1 MGWPAAKVGC
11 GATLPCPWVG
21 PFWALGSLMGP
32 SGADGGWYCVVW
44 ADARL
49 ESATPGWQ
57 ALSPVYAGGLTN
69 KQQKLRALARS
80 HALYQQTHDQP
91 QSGH

>member
-1 MGWPAAKVGC
+1 MMGWPAAKVGC
-11 GATLPCPWVG
+11 GATLPCPWAG

-57 ALSPVYAGGLTN
+57 ALSPVYAGGLSN
-69 KQQKLRALARS
+69 KQKNKKHGPMGRNS
-80 HALYQQTHDQP
+80 HLINWP
-91 QSGH
+91 L

>member
-1 MGWPAAKVGC
+1 MMGWPAAKVGC

-57 ALSPVYAGGLTN
+57 ALSPVYAGGLSNQINRGPTRL
-69 KQQKLRALARS
+69 Q
-80 HALYQQTHDQP
+80 
-91 QSGH
+91 

>member
-1 MGWPAAKVGC
+1 MMGWPAAKVGC
-11 GATLPCPWVG
+11 GATLPCPWAG

-57 ALSPVYAGGLTN
+57 ALSPVYAGGLT
-69 KQQKLRALARS
+69 
-80 HALYQQTHDQP
+80 
-91 QSGH
+91 